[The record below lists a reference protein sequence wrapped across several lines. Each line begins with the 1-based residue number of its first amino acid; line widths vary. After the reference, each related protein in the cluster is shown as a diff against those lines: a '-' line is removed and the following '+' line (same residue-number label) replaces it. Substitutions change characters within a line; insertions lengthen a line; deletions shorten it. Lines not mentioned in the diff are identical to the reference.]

1 MKSGDL
7 VITCANSTYIKE
19 FALYDPRSEELLCWQ
34 GSNVLFIYLGPHRS
48 KIMSYYV
55 RYDGL
60 ICAAHCRNF
69 AKLQ

>member
-1 MKSGDL
+1 MKTGDL
-7 VITCANSTYIKE
+7 MITHTNSTYFEE

-34 GSNVLFIYLGPHRS
+34 GSGVLFIYLGPHRS

-60 ICAAHCRNF
+60 ICLTHCRNF
-69 AKLQ
+69 AGLQ